1 MGDEELSVF
10 LLPLMSMGLHA
21 FVFQVRLKVGSL
33 MEEDPEEKVRVEVA
47 VDGDFVV
54 GVVGANPTVIAQFRH
69 SLASDVEVDLVSEE
83 VVVDPVDRL
92 RRQVVPQN
100 GSITLLCRHPAHY

>member
-69 SLASDVEVDLVSEE
+69 SLASDVEVDLVAEE

-100 GSITLLCRHPAHY
+100 GSIPLLCRHPAHY